1 MLQREWLAR
10 PLWFSAPTAVWFVYT
25 LDTRWTVAMIR
36 IMQRGCV
43 GWMDVAATTIPLYM
57 GLVMQALST
66 AMPSE

>member
-1 MLQREWLAR
+1 
-10 PLWFSAPTAVWFVYT
+10 
-25 LDTRWTVAMIR
+25 MIR

-57 GLVMQALST
+57 ELVMQALST